1 MIEFA
6 NNPNA
11 LAFVKLG
18 NVNDYDYFI
27 LVEYPLWKDDKEYVV
42 RDDMSLEEA
51 QADREG
57 TLIEFERQREEFN
70 DKIDAAQAALNELRV

>member
-18 NVNDYDYFI
+18 NVNGYDYFI

-51 QADREG
+51 QADRKG